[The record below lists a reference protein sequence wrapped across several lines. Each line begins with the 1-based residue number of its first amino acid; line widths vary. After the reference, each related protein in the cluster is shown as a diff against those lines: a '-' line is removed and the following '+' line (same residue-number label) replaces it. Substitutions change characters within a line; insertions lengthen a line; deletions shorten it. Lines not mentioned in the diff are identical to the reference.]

1 MIKKVTKCHKK
12 SLTAILA
19 MALAFS
25 VLLAVPLIGMSINT
39 VYAENQTGY
48 TPVKDSQGNIVDVLD
63 KNGNSWN
70 WTDRKYDSIFVFFYS
85 PEVSTSEDYGYFIG
99 TSGGVDYIVSKRKGE
114 TDTNLTEEIN
124 RIRKAEGY
132 DSSVSPE
139 ISRPN
144 GQRYLSRNG
153 SIILN
158 FHHNNTDDSIYVLSK
173 RSHFAKAV
181 KLEGN
186 DGVWKSYSYL
196 MTYDYTSSG
205 KKVIKNMYESGG
217 FSALG
222 APTGLEFDELKAS
235 STDGFLFEIK
245 SGNETYLAGDGFY
258 AKNSA
263 NGTSE
268 FVSNKNQTVI
278 SGSAMNTIVSTNAS
292 KPVTVKADNIVFE
305 FATGSMHRVNSMDF
319 GSSQKSDYKSA
330 NNLPSGVT
338 ASNFVYCIA
347 YNHSGELPGT
357 AKITIQVGASYAGKT
372 LYYSQLLS
380 NGSTQL
386 IQKAT
391 ADSKGNITV
400 TQNHCSTYIVTTE
413 EIKPTSSSTP
423 GSSTPN
429 NGAGSSNNDNSN
441 NTSEEGSTG
450 NNSSDGNADGNA
462 NNNADG
468 NNGINDN
475 NGNNNINDNNSNN
488 NNNNNNTTVTE
499 KDKSQN
505 KDETS
510 TDTAKNHSGL
520 GTFLIIVL
528 ILLVVAAAGFGV
540 FFVLKK
546 KGLLQNILKK

>member
-1 MIKKVTKCHKK
+1 MIKKVTKYHKI

-25 VLLAVPLIGMSINT
+25 VLLAVPLMGTSINT
-39 VYAENQTGY
+39 AYAESATGY
-48 TPVKDSQGNIVDVLD
+48 TTVKDSNGNVVDVLD

-70 WTDRKYDSIFVFFYS
+70 WTGRKYDSIYVFFYS
-85 PEVSTSEDYGYFIG
+85 TKRDVGYFIG
-99 TSGGVDYIVSKRKGE
+99 TSGGVDYIVSKNRDE
-114 TDTNLTEEIN
+114 TNTNLTEEIN
-124 RIRKAEGY
+124 KIRKKEGY
-132 DSSVSPE
+132 DNSVMPE
-139 ISRPN
+139 SDK
-144 GQRYLSRNG
+144 QMKQKYLSKNG

-158 FHHNNTDDSIYVLSK
+158 FHHNNTDDSIYVLAK
-173 RSHFAKAV
+173 RNNFANAV

-186 DGVWKSYSYL
+186 SALWNGYSYL
-196 MTYDYTSSG
+196 MTYEYTSSG
-205 KKVIKNMYESGG
+205 KKVIKELYESGG

-222 APTGLEFDELKAS
+222 APSGLEFDELKS
-235 STDGFLFEIK
+235 SSADGFLFEIK
-245 SGNETYLAGDGFY
+245 SGNETYLAGEGFHV
-258 AKNSA
+258 KN
-263 NGTSE
+263 NTSGAYE

-278 SGSAMNTIVSTNAS
+278 SGSAMDTIINTNAS
-292 KPVTVKADNIVFE
+292 RPVTVKADNIVFE
-305 FATGSMHRVNSMDF
+305 FAAGSMHKVNSLDF

-357 AKITIQVGASYAGKT
+357 AQITIHVGTSHAGKT

-380 NGSTQL
+380 NGGIKL

-391 ADSKGNITV
+391 VDSKGNITV

-450 NNSSDGNADGNA
+450 NNNGDGNTDGNA

-468 NNGINDN
+468 NNGINNN